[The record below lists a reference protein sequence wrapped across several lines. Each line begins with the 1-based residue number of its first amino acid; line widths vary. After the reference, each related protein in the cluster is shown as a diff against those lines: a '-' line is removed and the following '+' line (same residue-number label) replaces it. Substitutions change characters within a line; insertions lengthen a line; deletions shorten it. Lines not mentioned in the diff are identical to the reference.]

1 MLEQAALR
9 EQFQTLLARE
19 QYAAEIYGDLAG
31 KVDDPALREQVEQL
45 YREKLRHVRLTERL
59 LEILE

>member
-19 QYAAEIYGDLAG
+19 QYAAEIYGELAG
-31 KVDDPALREQVEQL
+31 KVDPALRDQVEQL
-45 YREKLRHVRLTERL
+45 HREKLRHVRLTERL

>member
-19 QYAAEIYGDLAG
+19 QYAAEIYGDLAA
-31 KVDDPALREQVEQL
+31 KLDDPVLREQVEQL
-45 YREKLRHVRLTERL
+45 HREKLRHVRLTERL
-59 LEILE
+59 LEIVE